1 MLAFSLIM
9 LNTDLHNPSIKNK
22 MTKEQFV
29 KNNTGTGLGED
40 LPREFLLDVY
50 QRILEKEIKM
60 EAEDAVFGNALVQKS
75 GWLTKQGGRVKTWK
89 RRWFILSGNV
99 LYYFKEKV
107 LSTHNVLGAL
117 YAHCNL
123 LTYACMCV
131 CVYVCVCVCVCVC
144 LV

>member
-40 LPREFLLDVY
+40 LPREFLLEIY
-50 QRILEKEIKM
+50 QRIFEKEIKM
-60 EAEDAVFGNALVQKS
+60 HAEEVFGNSLVQKN
-75 GWLTKQGGRVKTWK
+75 GWLTKQGGRIKTWK
-89 RRWFILSGNV
+89 RRWFILSGNC

-107 LSTHNVLGAL
+107 RAL
-117 YAHCNL
+117 D
-123 LTYACMCV
+123 
-131 CVYVCVCVCVCVC
+131 
-144 LV
+144 